1 MYNSQKPTAEELP
14 SSAQLIKSTIL
25 AFVTALLI
33 LVTVILPSEYNI
45 DPTGVGEALGLRE
58 MGEIKE
64 QLAAEAA
71 ADNAASTPAAP
82 SVQTAPSAP
91 VITLKPKSDQQS
103 NLMDQILGLIVSEA
117 NAQAQTQAQAQA
129 PAQEWRD
136 ELGFTLQP
144 GQGVEIKL
152 VMNKGAVADYA
163 WKSEGGV
170 ANFDLHGDGGG
181 NKISYEKGRF
191 VPGASGQLTAAFDG
205 NHGWFWRNRDKQP
218 IQITLQV
225 KGDYLQLRLPK

>member
-14 SSAQLIKSTIL
+14 SSAQLIKSTIV
-25 AFVTALLI
+25 AFVAAMLI

-45 DPTGVGEALGLRE
+45 DPTGVGDVLGLTE

-71 ADNAASTPAAP
+71 ADAAASAQPDTAAP
-82 SVQTAPSAP
+82 VQSAPAIEVAPSTP
-91 VITLKPKSDQQS
+91 IITLNPSQDQQS
-103 NLMDQILGLIVSEA
+103 SLMDQIFGLVVGTA
-117 NAQAQTQAQAQA
+117 HAQS
-129 PAQEWRD
+129 QEWRD
-136 ELGFTLQP
+136 QLSFTLQP

-152 VMNKGAVADYA
+152 VMNEGAVADFA
-163 WKSEGGV
+163 WISEGGL

-191 VPGASGQLTAAFDG
+191 VPGAGGQLTAAFDG

-218 IQITLQV
+218 IKITLQV
-225 KGDYLQLRLPK
+225 KGDYKQLKLPK